1 HFMAPDGRC
10 KTFDAAADGYVRGE
24 GCGVVVL
31 KRLSDAERDGDRIL
45 AVVRGSAVNQDGASG
60 GLTVPNGPSQER
72 VIASALA
79 QANIAPGDIDY
90 LECHGTGTSLGD
102 PIEVQAAAKVLG
114 EDRAHERPLLIGSVK
129 TNIGHLEAAA
139 GMAGIIKVV
148 LAMQHGEIPAHL
160 HFHEPSPQIP
170 WQRLPVQVTAEATP
184 WPEQEGKLKVAGIS
198 GFAFQGTNAHVILEQ
213 APAGRPSPTSEAEP
227 PERSWH
233 VLPISAKTE
242 TALPVLAERYLQ
254 HLHEHNDIPLADL
267 CYTAGAGRSH
277 FSQRAALAAE
287 TTEALLQQLQA
298 LAQGRT
304 AAGLYWDQSATVPK
318 TAWLFT
324 GQGSQYVGMSQQL
337 YETQPSFRST
347 LNRCAEI
354 LDQVLDTPL
363 LEVLFGEKEATALL
377 NQTAY
382 TQPAL
387 FALEYAL
394 AELWQSWGIRPDVV
408 LGHSVGEYVAA
419 CVAGV

>member
-1 HFMAPDGRC
+1 
-10 KTFDAAADGYVRGE
+10 
-24 GCGVVVL
+24 
-31 KRLSDAERDGDRIL
+31 
-45 AVVRGSAVNQDGASG
+45 
-60 GLTVPNGPSQER
+60 SQER

-170 WQRLPVQVTAEATP
+170 WQRLPVQVTAETTP

-213 APAGRPSPTSEAEP
+213 APAVPPSPTSEPER

-242 TALPVLAERYLQ
+242 TALPALAERYLQ
-254 HLHEHNDIPLADL
+254 HLHEHNDISNSRFERK
-267 CYTAGAGRSH
+267 GAAWS
-277 FSQRAALAAE
+277 F
-287 TTEALLQQLQA
+287 
-298 LAQGRT
+298 
-304 AAGLYWDQSATVPK
+304 AGLFFVKNKRTIACKSPEIGV
-318 TAWLFT
+318 
-324 GQGSQYVGMSQQL
+324 
-337 YETQPSFRST
+337 R
-347 LNRCAEI
+347 NR
-354 LDQVLDTPL
+354 
-363 LEVLFGEKEATALL
+363 
-377 NQTAY
+377 
-382 TQPAL
+382 
-387 FALEYAL
+387 
-394 AELWQSWGIRPDVV
+394 
-408 LGHSVGEYVAA
+408 
-419 CVAGV
+419 